1 MSETFDPSNLNLN
14 DLFADRN
21 VVGRE
26 LAAQSNAMADVARI
40 IEETQRSLTEG
51 MESVS
56 GTARSLGNAQAE
68 TNRLIGGESHERVSA
83 DQQAFAGQIA
93 DATAR

>member
-1 MSETFDPSNLNLN
+1 MLATQADAMAELRSASRAMSETFDPSNLNLN

-40 IEETQRSLTEG
+40 IEETQRSLTEVW
-51 MESVS
+51 S
-56 GTARSLGNAQAE
+56 RS
-68 TNRLIGGESHERVSA
+68 
-83 DQQAFAGQIA
+83 AGQLVAWEMLRLRRI
-93 DATAR
+93 D